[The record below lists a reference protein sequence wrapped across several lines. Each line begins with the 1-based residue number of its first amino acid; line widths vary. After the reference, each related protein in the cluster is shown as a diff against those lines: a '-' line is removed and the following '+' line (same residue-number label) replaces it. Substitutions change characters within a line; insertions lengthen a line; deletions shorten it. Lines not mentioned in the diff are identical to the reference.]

1 MPQADSPPLQLL
13 GLMAETLSITN
24 IARLINVPQFSTTS
38 LVQSRIGNTPVYT
51 YTLAHTHTHK
61 RMYMRIHTYI
71 YVFPISEMSSERHP
85 QKNCSTSTIID
96 MLSMRTSGTPRRR
109 SGVQLPLRFVRAS
122 SWLTCCPRHCWWK
135 TLFGCRSYC
144 CSLQLVYG
152 MNHEEGQFRQ
162 HNWICRSLHKYW
174 YHLSFCWLQ
183 QLM

>member
-1 MPQADSPPLQLL
+1 MRAHVHIHKYIRGVRNGHKHIKYHGKYTCTFVNLYTYICIHTYIQVQIYNVHVHADSPPLQLL
-13 GLMAETLSITN
+13 WLMAETLSITN

-96 MLSMRTSGTPRRR
+96 MLSMRTSGTPRRGNWR
-109 SGVQLPLRFVRAS
+109 SGLQLPLCFMRAS
-122 SWLTCCPRHCWWK
+122 S
-135 TLFGCRSYC
+135 
-144 CSLQLVYG
+144 
-152 MNHEEGQFRQ
+152 
-162 HNWICRSLHKYW
+162 
-174 YHLSFCWLQ
+174 
-183 QLM
+183 